1 MASTYLSPPP
11 RNFKALDAGQVSR
24 EAFIRTVTHGKPGTA
39 MMRFDGV
46 LSAEDIQAVVDYVLT
61 TFVREK
67 GQNTRYH
74 TPENGWEDHQRY
86 AIAFPFA
93 LGEVSLDTP
102 WEELTPELRRGRQL
116 FMNSCITCHDRAA
129 VKGEGVPWEP
139 RAVSFPR
146 GGYSHRQDGEGTDTT
161 SGATPYAR
169 HDIAPQLMGLTAQ
182 ERLGE
187 RLFQDNCAF
196 CHGAD
201 GTGKNWIGSFL
212 EPHPRDLTDPRFA
225 AAMDREKL
233 LQVIREGLPD
243 TTMPAWKAVLGED
256 EITAVAAY
264 VERAFFSAQ

>member
-1 MASTYLSPPP
+1 
-11 RNFKALDAGQVSR
+11 
-24 EAFIRTVTHGKPGTA
+24 

-46 LSAEDIQAVVDYVLT
+46 LNGEDIQAVVDYVLT
-61 TFVREK
+61 TFVINKEY
-67 GQNTRYH
+67 NTRYH
-74 TPENGWEDHQRY
+74 IPENGWENHQRY

-102 WEELTPELRRGRQL
+102 WEELSPELRRGRRL
-116 FMNSCITCHDRAA
+116 FMTSCITCHDRAA
-129 VKGEGVPWEP
+129 VRREGEPWEP

-146 GGYSHRQDGEGTDTT
+146 GGYSHRREHGETDAE

-169 HDIAPQLMGLTAQ
+169 HDIAPQLTGLTAQ

-187 RLFQDNCAF
+187 RLFQGNCAF

-212 EPHPRDLTDPRFA
+212 EPRPRDLTDPRFT

-233 LQVIREGLPD
+233 RQVIREGLPD
-243 TTMPAWKAVLGED
+243 TTMPAWKAVLSED
-256 EITAVAAY
+256 EIAAVAAY